1 MEIDTENRLLLE
13 KMMHI
18 DQHHTQHHPKHVE
31 PLPAPSSLSMNRLV
45 RLKELVRVN
54 EDNKVTYKLSDNY
67 IYSLLLK
74 N

>member
-1 MEIDTENRLLLE
+1 MQIDTENRLLLD

-18 DQHHTQHHPKHVE
+18 DQHHTQHHPKNVG

-54 EDNKVTYKLSDNY
+54 EDNKV
-67 IYSLLLK
+67 LLNLV
-74 N
+74 NHANS